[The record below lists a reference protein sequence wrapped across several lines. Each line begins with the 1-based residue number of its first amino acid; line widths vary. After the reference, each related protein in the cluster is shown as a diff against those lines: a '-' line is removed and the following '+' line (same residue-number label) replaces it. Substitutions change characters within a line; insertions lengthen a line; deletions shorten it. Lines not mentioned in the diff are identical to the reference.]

1 MAPPSAPEVHE
12 PAQPKSGAPAGIA
25 PDRKL
30 IEECVHCGFC
40 LPACPTYQSWGQE
53 MDSPRGRIY
62 LMKAQSDGRVP
73 LSDTLVQHFD
83 RCLGCLACVSACPS
97 GVKYDVLIEQTRA
110 QIEER
115 HPRAWGER
123 LFRNFLFALF
133 PYPARL
139 RWLGWLQLSYQWS
152 GVRWLARQLGL
163 FRVLPARA
171 RQLDALA
178 PSLSP
183 AQLLDR
189 VPAFTAA
196 VGPRRRR
203 VALLAGCVQSVY
215 FPEVNQATLRV
226 LSAEGCDVH
235 VPAKLG
241 CCGALSLHAGREE
254 EAQRFARLAI
264 TQLEREEV
272 DAIVVNAAGC
282 GSAMKH
288 WSRLLGSDAEWR
300 TRAERIEAKVKDVSE
315 FLAELGPVAPRR
327 KIALRVAYH
336 DACHLSHGQKLRAEP
351 RALLRAIPG
360 VELVDV
366 PDAEQCCGSAGI
378 YNLLE
383 PESAQQIGR
392 RKAENILSVKPEL
405 LVSANPGC
413 TLQIQSQLGAAGANI
428 RTAHIVQLL
437 DASIRG
443 TSI

>member
-1 MAPPSAPEVHE
+1 MAAPSAPEVREASH
-12 PAQPKSGAPAGIA
+12 PKSGGPAGIA

-62 LMKAQSDGRVP
+62 LMKAQSDGRMP

-97 GVKYDVLIEQTRA
+97 GVKYDVLIEQTRS
-110 QIEER
+110 QIEEC

-123 LFRNFLFALF
+123 LFRGFLFALF

-152 GVRWLARQLGL
+152 GLRWLARRLGL

-171 RQLDALA
+171 AQLDALA

-183 AQLLDR
+183 AQLSDR
-189 VPAFTAA
+189 LPAFTAA
-196 VGPRRRR
+196 RGPRRRR

-215 FPEVNQATLRV
+215 FPEVNQATVRV
-226 LSAEGCDVH
+226 LSAEGCDVS

-241 CCGALSLHAGREE
+241 CCGALSLHAGREQ

-264 TQLEREEV
+264 AQLEREEV

-288 WSRLLGSDAEWR
+288 WSRLLRGDAEWQS
-300 TRAERIEAKVKDVSE
+300 RAERIEAKIKDVSE
-315 FLAELGPVAPRR
+315 FLAELGPVAPRQ

-413 TLQIQSQLGAAGANI
+413 TLQIRSQLGAAGANI
-428 RTAHIVQLL
+428 RTAHVVQLL

-443 TSI
+443 TTI